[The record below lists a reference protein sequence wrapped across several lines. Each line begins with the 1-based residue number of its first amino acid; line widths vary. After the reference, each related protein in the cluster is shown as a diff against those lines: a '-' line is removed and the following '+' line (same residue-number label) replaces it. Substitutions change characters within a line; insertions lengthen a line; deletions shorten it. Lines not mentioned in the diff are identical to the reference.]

1 MRNPPPV
8 VLCFSGHDPTGGA
21 GLQAD
26 IETLCSLGCRPC
38 TVVTALTAQ
47 DTTNVLTLLPQ
58 KKSDFLQ
65 QARLLIAD
73 LPVTLVKVGLLGS
86 SDIALAVAE
95 LLEGELAGVRVV
107 LDPVLAAGGGRLLAR
122 EELVEIIRQRLLPL
136 TFVLTPNIPE
146 ARQLAGGLDTPDQCA
161 AELLRLGCQQVLIT
175 GTHDTDGEV
184 VNRLYQTKAMLSWS
198 WARLPHEYHGSGC
211 TLASALAAGLA
222 GGLAI
227 EEACLLAQRFT
238 WAALDSGFRL
248 GKGQCLPNRTQP

>member
-26 IETLCSLGCRPC
+26 IETLTSLGCRPC

-58 KKSDFLQ
+58 KKADFLQ

-73 LPVTLVKVGLLGS
+73 LPVSLVKVGLLGS
-86 SDIALAVAE
+86 SDIALAVAG
-95 LLEGELAGVRVV
+95 LLAGELAGVRVV
-107 LDPVLAAGGGRLLAR
+107 LDPVLAAGGGKSLAR
-122 EELVEIIRQRLLPL
+122 EELVEVIRHHLLPL

-146 ARQLAGGLDTPDQCA
+146 ARQLTGGMGSPDQCA

-184 VNRLYQTKAMLSWS
+184 VNRLYQPKAMSSWN

-222 GGLAI
+222 KGLAI

-238 WAALDSGFRL
+238 WGALESGFRL

>member
-26 IETLCSLGCRPC
+26 IETLSSLGCRPC

-47 DTTNVLTLLPQ
+47 DTTTVLTLSPQ
-58 KKSDFLQ
+58 KKADFLQ

-73 LPVTLVKVGLLGS
+73 LPVSLVKVGLLGT
-86 SDIALAVAE
+86 SDIALAVAG
-95 LLEGELAGVRVV
+95 LLADELAGVRVV
-107 LDPVLAAGGGRLLAR
+107 LDPVLAAGGGKSLAC
-122 EELVEIIRQRLLPL
+122 EDLVEVIRHRLLPL

-146 ARQLAGGLDTPDQCA
+146 ARQLAGGMGSPGQCA
-161 AELLRLGCQQVLIT
+161 DELLRLGCQQVLIT
-175 GTHDTDGEV
+175 GTHDTGGDV
-184 VNRLYQTKAMLSWS
+184 VNRLYRPNGMSSWN
-198 WARLPHEYHGSGC
+198 WVRLPQEYHGSGC

-222 GGLAI
+222 RGLAI

-238 WAALDSGFRL
+238 WAALASGFRI
-248 GKGQCLPNRTQP
+248 GKGQCLPNRARP